1 MVCCRDPANKALSV
15 ERAKSRAQLKRSVG
29 FSKII
34 NQGISMTLENE
45 INERSQEISTDAYAM
60 SVGELVSLYRDKEL
74 DIHPEFQ
81 RFFRWTAH
89 QKSKFIESLLLG
101 IPIPSIFVSQTEE
114 GTWDVVDGLQR
125 ISTVLEL
132 MGELR
137 GQNGELLPQ
146 LLLQGTRYLPSLENN
161 VWTSHNPD
169 QIELPQLAKLKIKR
183 SRFDIKIVLNTSDVK
198 SKYELFQRL
207 NTGGSLATDQEV
219 RNCILIMVNRD
230 FYQWLVTLRD
240 DPNFQSC
247 LPISE
252 RQKEEQYD
260 MELVARFVTLWDMQ
274 EPSLNEIREVGT
286 FITERIIEIAE
297 NQEYETEKTEA
308 AFRKTFSI
316 LATTLGEDSFKKF
329 HQEKQ
334 CPRGPVLISMFEIVA
349 LGIAYNTQKDG
360 YSISEEILREKQ
372 KSLWENPQFV
382 SSTGSGIRASIR
394 IPITIPMGR
403 NTYSH
408 ED

>member
-1 MVCCRDPANKALSV
+1 
-15 ERAKSRAQLKRSVG
+15 
-29 FSKII
+29 
-34 NQGISMTLENE
+34 MTLENE